1 MTIPPWLQNFV
12 NTRVYHPLDLF
23 FFSICFV
30 CWVLAYLEII
40 YNVKKY
46 KFVDMPIIS
55 ATANIVWEFL
65 WAFVFIINVGP
76 AGVWGVRI
84 WFFLDVIIN
93 CALLLYGKKQMV
105 IPEFKKYS
113 ILIFLF
119 LIVSWSGILYSFV
132 YMKLDNGMGAVTA
145 MITNVVMS
153 VLYILMVFRKPDLWR
168 ISVRTAWYKFL
179 GTGSITA
186 ISFHL
191 TSFRS
196 NYFLLCLGIIAGILD
211 IYYIYLLSY
220 LKTYKGAK
228 VHSLQKRNAILKKAG
243 FDPLD
248 PNMPIT
254 VKSEDYLNM
263 PLAKR

>member
-1 MTIPPWLQNFV
+1 MTIPQWLQNYL
-12 NTRVYHPLDLF
+12 NTRDYGPLDLF
-23 FFSICFV
+23 FFAICFV

-93 CALLLYGKKQMV
+93 GSLLLYGKKQMI

-145 MITNVVMS
+145 MITNVLMS
-153 VLYILMVFRKPDLWR
+153 VLYILMVFRKPDIWR

-191 TSFRS
+191 VTFRS
-196 NYFLLCLGIIAGILD
+196 NYFLLCLGIIAAVLD

-220 LKTYKGAK
+220 LKTFKGAK
-228 VHSLQKRNAILKKAG
+228 VHSLQRRNTILKDSG

-248 PNMPIT
+248 SSMPIR
-254 VKSEDYLNM
+254 VKSE
-263 PLAKR
+263 

>member
-1 MTIPPWLQNFV
+1 MPQPAWLHNLF
-12 NTRVYHPLDLF
+12 NTRDYHPLDLF
-23 FFSICFV
+23 FFSISFI

-40 YNVKKY
+40 YNIKKY
-46 KFVDMPIIS
+46 KFVDMPIVS

-65 WAFVFIINVGP
+65 WAFVFIINVGT
-76 AGVWGVRI
+76 AGVWGVRL

-93 CALLLYGKKQMV
+93 ASLLLYGKRQMV

-113 ILIFLF
+113 ILIYLF
-119 LIVSWSGILYSFV
+119 LILSWSGILYTFI

-145 MITNVVMS
+145 MLTNVLMS
-153 VLYILMVFRKPDLWR
+153 VLYIMMVFRKPDLWR

-179 GTGSITA
+179 GTGSITV

-191 TSFRS
+191 VTFRS

-211 IYYIYLLSY
+211 LYYIYLLSY
-220 LKTYKGAK
+220 LKTFKGARQ
-228 VHSLQKRNAILKKAG
+228 HSLQKRNTILKESG

-248 PNMPIT
+248 PDMPIT
-254 VKSEDYLNM
+254 VQTIS
-263 PLAKR
+263 

>member
-1 MTIPPWLQNFV
+1 MTIPVWLQSFV
-12 NTRVYHPLDLF
+12 NTRNYGLLDLF
-23 FFSICFV
+23 FFLVCFI

-40 YNVKKY
+40 YNIKKY
-46 KFVDMPIIS
+46 KFVDMPIVS

-65 WAFVFIINVGP
+65 WAFVFIIDVGP

-84 WFFLDVIIN
+84 WFFLDVVIN
-93 CALLLYGKKQMV
+93 FALLLYANKQMV

-113 ILIFLF
+113 TPIFLF
-119 LIVSWSGILYSFV
+119 LLLSWSGILYSFI

-153 VLYILMVFRKPDLWR
+153 VLYIMMVFRKPDIWR

-191 TSFRS
+191 ATFRS
-196 NYFLLCLGIIAGILD
+196 NYFLLCLGMIAGILD

-220 LKTYKGAK
+220 LKTFKGARL
-228 VHSLQKRNAILKKAG
+228 HSLQKRNSILKESG

-248 PNMPIT
+248 PDLPIT
-254 VKSEDYLNM
+254 
-263 PLAKR
+263 AKIG

>member
-1 MTIPPWLQNFV
+1 
-12 NTRVYHPLDLF
+12 
-23 FFSICFV
+23 
-30 CWVLAYLEII
+30 
-40 YNVKKY
+40 
-46 KFVDMPIIS
+46 
-55 ATANIVWEFL
+55 
-65 WAFVFIINVGP
+65 VFIINVGP

-93 CALLLYGKKQMV
+93 GSLLLYGKKQMI

-145 MITNVVMS
+145 MITNVLMS
-153 VLYILMVFRKPDLWR
+153 VLYILMVFRKPDIWR

-191 TSFRS
+191 VTFRS
-196 NYFLLCLGIIAGILD
+196 NYFLLCLGIIAAVLD

-220 LKTYKGAK
+220 LKTFKGAK
-228 VHSLQKRNAILKKAG
+228 VHSLQRRNTILKDSG

-248 PNMPIT
+248 SSMPIR
-254 VKSEDYLNM
+254 VKSE
-263 PLAKR
+263 